1 MIERYSRKEL
11 SKIWS
16 EENKYKIW
24 LDVEIAAA
32 QAMEKNG
39 QIPKGVSSVVRKKAK
54 INVKRINQI
63 EATVKHDVIA
73 FLTSVTEK
81 TGIKAR
87 YLHQGMTS
95 SDVLDTG
102 FNIQLVQ
109 SGKILVKD
117 IDQILKILKRQAK
130 KYKFTP
136 CIGRSHGIHA
146 EPITFGLKLAS
157 FYEEFKRNRKR
168 LIDAIEEVS
177 TCAISGA
184 VGTFANINPN
194 IEKHVAKKLGLKVEP
209 ISTQIIPRDRHAF
222 YFSVLGII
230 AGSIER
236 IAIEIRHLQRTE
248 VYELQEYFSK
258 NQKGSS
264 AMPHKKNPILS
275 ENLTGLARIVR
286 SAVIPSLENIAVWH
300 ERDISH
306 SSVERSIGPDA
317 NITLDFALIRLGN
330 ILNNMIVYPKKMIE
344 NINITKGLI
353 SSQEVMLEL
362 TKSGLSREKSYKM
375 VQNYAKKCFAENLNL
390 FNVISNDK
398 FIMSKISSKR
408 IKAIFNYSSHFKNI
422 NFIFRRVF
430 KK

>member
-11 SKIWS
+11 TQIWS

-39 QIPKGVSSVVRKKAK
+39 QIPKGVSSIVRKKAK

-63 EATVKHDVIA
+63 EAIVKHDVIA

-81 TGIKAR
+81 AGIKAR

-95 SDVLDTG
+95 SDVLDTS

-109 SGKILVKD
+109 SGKILVKN

-194 IEKHVAKKLGLKVEP
+194 IERHVAKKLGLKVEP

-330 ILNNMIVYPKKMIE
+330 ILNNMIVYPKKMIQ

-353 SSQEVMLEL
+353 FSQEVMLEL

-398 FIMSKISSKR
+398 FIMSKISFKR